1 MALLTSPI
9 TGNGTTFALTTA
21 VGQVT
26 FVKKISGL
34 ENTLDGFAIDH
45 LATTGFKDRKKLDLA
60 DPGKLT
66 IECFHIGS
74 ETTLGSTGTATVTY
88 PSAGSLTGTGWI
100 SKVKMP
106 DAENGVALAGSFE
119 WTFDGVTG
127 PTITWLAP

>member
-1 MALLTSPI
+1 MPLLTSPI

-26 FVKKISGL
+26 QVTKISGL
-34 ENTLDGFAIDH
+34 ETMLGEFSTSV
-45 LATTGFKDRKKLDLA
+45 LATTGFAERKKQDLA

-74 ETTLGSTGTATVTY
+74 ETTLGSTGTATVTF
-88 PSAGSLTGTGWI
+88 PSAGSFTGTGWI
-100 SKVKMP
+100 SKVKLP
-106 DAENGVALAGSFE
+106 DAENGAALKGSFE

-127 PTITWLAP
+127 PTITWLTP

>member
-34 ENTLDGFAIDH
+34 ENILDGFAIDH
-45 LATTGFKDRKKLDLA
+45 LATTGFKDRKKSDLA
-60 DPGKLT
+60 DPGKIN

-74 ETTLGSTGTATVTY
+74 ETVLGSTGTATVTY
-88 PSAGSLTGTGWI
+88 PGAGSLTGTGWI
-100 SKVKMP
+100 SSVKMP
-106 DAENGVALAGSFE
+106 DAENGNALMSSFA

-127 PTITWLAP
+127 PTITWLTP